1 MTLQKAIERY
11 LAPCYS
17 NERKF
22 VIIFRGQD
30 SSYAPDL
37 ATALRQAVL
46 LSFVQIRKTGR
57 FFPVYVKENKTSR
70 ILCRLEERDKVLKL
84 AEKYFGLKP
93 KGQDQESLAR

>member
-1 MTLQKAIERY
+1 MTLQKAVETY
-11 LAPCYS
+11 LAPCYRWKRNFS
-17 NERKF
+17 
-22 VIIFRGQD
+22 VIFRGRD
-30 SSYAPDL
+30 SVHAADL
-37 ATALRQAVL
+37 DTALRQAVL
-46 LSFVQIRKTGR
+46 LSFIQIRKTGR